1 MFDQLVSHIIRPNRD
16 LYRIGKLGKM
26 NIYFKVQKILHLNL
40 KLIINLLKS
49 IGKTLSFWINIIRRY
64 IWVFMKLEI
73 KNNNNP

>member
-26 NIYFKVQKILHLNL
+26 NIYFKVQKILHSNL

-49 IGKTLSFWINIIRRY
+49 IGKTLSFSISIIRRY
-64 IWVFMKLEI
+64 I
-73 KNNNNP
+73 